1 VKTCRIAAARGCQ
14 IALSQRV
21 DGKKKISFADLAL
34 TFERTLACDYV
45 DFAKLGE
52 REAVGL
58 LDGQFKVARKQTW
71 IELLQILLS

>member
-1 VKTCRIAAARGCQ
+1 VKTCRIAAARGSQ

-45 DFAKLGE
+45 DFAKLCE
-52 REAVGL
+52 R
-58 LDGQFKVARKQTW
+58 
-71 IELLQILLS
+71 

>member
-1 VKTCRIAAARGCQ
+1 VKPCRIAAARGCQ

-21 DGKKKISFADLAL
+21 DGKEEISFADFAL

-58 LDGQFKVARKQTW
+58 LDGQFKVAWKQTW